1 MIRRS
6 WAVFSTLD
14 CHQAILTQRL
24 NHRHFLN
31 VRRYFKL
38 VNMKD
43 SDALHLENIAITSIS
58 TAFLMCP
65 RHIIY
70 EYHRL
75 WSTFCVN
82 DFVCC
87 HVGVEAYEREWQM
100 QFNNFTVNK
109 IIWISPASCSLVH
122 TNTKTHSHTYVQVT
136 RRCKSCAST
145 NWHKRWYR
153 ISYWINQYETA
164 QWCLHH
170 YGGFFLTSEDF
181 GRMLDHIFHNST

>member
-122 TNTKTHSHTYVQVT
+122 TNTKTHSHMYKLRADASAGIGSHTG
-136 RRCKSCAST
+136 ST
-145 NWHKRWYR
+145 NMRLLSGACITMVAFSSLLKILGECLTTY
-153 ISYWINQYETA
+153 STTA
-164 QWCLHH
+164 LKKKEKKSG
-170 YGGFFLTSEDF
+170 Y
-181 GRMLDHIFHNST
+181 